1 MKIIRK
7 VLFILLMF
15 NLIRIIPGCCDCDE
29 PVTFFSFNKTG
40 ITNLDNSGS
49 FPVTIPSDTMPAAA
63 VAFEVSLYDSTGYW
77 YYAALPVKSSA
88 GFSRATAMSCDCAYP
103 VQARAHLTNISI
115 TTLFPIS
122 DQIAAGAEISGLFAA
137 SLRGN
142 YAGDGVYITPEMLCS
157 QTENKIYYDG
167 GIESFGLFLKPEV
180 ESPSARFALRFTLSD
195 GSILTDTT
203 ALITIRP

>member
-88 GFSRATAMSCDCAYP
+88 GFSRATAMICDCAYP
-103 VQARAHLTNISI
+103 MQAKAHLTNISI

-157 QTENKIYYDG
+157 QTENKIYYDS

-180 ESPSARFALRFTLSD
+180 QSPSARFAIRFTLSD
-195 GSILTDTT
+195 GSTLTDTT

>member
-1 MKIIRK
+1 MKVFRK
-7 VLFILLMF
+7 ILIILLIA
-15 NLIRIIPGCCDCDE
+15 NLVRIIPGCCDCDG
-29 PVTFFSFNKTG
+29 PATFFSFNKTG
-40 ITNLDNSGS
+40 ITNLDNSGI
-49 FPVTIPSDTMPAAA
+49 FPQSSASDTMRAAA

-77 YYAALPVKSSA
+77 YYAALPAKSGA

-103 VQARAHLTNISI
+103 MQARAHLTNISI

-122 DQIAAGAEISGLFAA
+122 DQIVAGAEVSGLFAA

-157 QTENKIYYDG
+157 QTENKIYYDS

-180 ESPSARFALRFTLSD
+180 QSANARFVMRFTLSD
-195 GSILTDTT
+195 GITLTDTT

>member
-7 VLFILLMF
+7 VLFILLTF
-15 NLIRIIPGCCDCDE
+15 NLIRIIPGCCDCDV
-29 PVTFFSFNKTG
+29 PATFFSFNKTG
-40 ITNLDNSGS
+40 VTNLDNSGS
-49 FPVTIPSDTMPAAA
+49 FPVTSPYDTMPAAA

-77 YYAALPVKSSA
+77 YYALLPGETGV

-103 VQARAHLTNISI
+103 MQAKAHLTNISI

-122 DQIAAGAEISGLFAA
+122 DQVAAGAEISGLFVA